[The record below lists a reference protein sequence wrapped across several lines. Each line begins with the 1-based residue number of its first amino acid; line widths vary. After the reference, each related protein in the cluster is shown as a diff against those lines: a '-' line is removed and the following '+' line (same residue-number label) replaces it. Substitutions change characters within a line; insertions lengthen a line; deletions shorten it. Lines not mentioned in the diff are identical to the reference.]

1 MESFLKFADRLSVG
15 CAKAFSWLIVVL
27 TLAIFYEVIVR
38 YVFNAPTVW
47 AWDVSYMLY
56 GAHFMMGIAYTL
68 YRKGDVRIDVF
79 YKNFSPRTQ
88 ALIDACLYPIF
99 FFPALIILFWA
110 SLSQVIYS
118 WSIAE
123 KTGVT
128 MWRAP
133 IYPFKTILP
142 VAIFLLLL
150 QGTAEFIRVIHAS
163 RGKQ

>member
-1 MESFLKFADRLSVG
+1 VDSFLKFADRLSTG
-15 CAKAFSWLIVVL
+15 CAKAFSWLIIVL
-27 TLAIFYEVIVR
+27 TVAIFYEVIVR
-38 YVFNAPTVW
+38 YVFNAPTIW

-68 YRKGDVRIDVF
+68 HRKGDVRIDVF
-79 YKNFSPRTQ
+79 YKNFSPRAQ
-88 ALIDACLYPIF
+88 ALIDVCLYPVF
-99 FFPALIILFWA
+99 FFPALIVLFWA
-110 SLSQVIYS
+110 GLSQAAYS

-142 VAIFLLLL
+142 LATFLLLL
-150 QGTAEFIRVIHAS
+150 QGVAEFLRAIQAV
-163 RGKQ
+163 RGRK